1 MKKNNNNKWLS
12 KLILLAVIG
21 YVGYT
26 LITQQMTF
34 NKYDKEYAY
43 YENKY
48 FQEQDRNTNLQN
60 EKENINSDEYREKV
74 AREKLGLV
82 MPNETIYIDA
92 SAY

>member
-60 EKENINSDEYREKV
+60 EKENINSDEYIEKV